1 MSHHTGHTAAENIDQ
16 AFAEGMIMHH
26 QMAVDMAED
35 ILEYTEYDEIRELA
49 QNIIDVQ
56 TEEIERMKELAGV

>member
-1 MSHHTGHTAAENIDQ
+1 
-16 AFAEGMIMHH
+16 MHH
-26 QMAVDMAED
+26 QMAADMAED

-56 TEEIERMKELAGV
+56 TEEIERMKELAGI